1 MKGSR
6 TKRNGSFFIRL
17 VENNYVFGFML
28 FFIIVGTLVAYLYI
42 RNDLNAVNAR
52 NLALHNSCSRMY
64 QESIFLESE
73 VNELKRPGR
82 IQRIAREELGMVN
95 SRPQADAIIVKKG
108 T

>member
-1 MKGSR
+1 MTGNRAKRKGSLLMKG
-6 TKRNGSFFIRL
+6 I
-17 VENNYVFGFML
+17 ENNYVFGFIL
-28 FFIIVGTLVAYLYI
+28 FFLIVGTLVAYLYV

-52 NLALHNSCSRMY
+52 NLALRNACSRMH
-64 QESIFLESE
+64 QENIFLESE